1 MTDLIDLIPLEPQHM
16 GITTATGTVWDN
28 FPRAK
33 IRFIGRRLGER
44 EIFNVSAI
52 GMDRIGREKRDMVD
66 YVTRVSRL
74 FNFTIEL
81 HDHLINQ
88 AYASEEE
95 IHMIIGQKSAQL
107 LLEEIRP
114 AQLKVRQPWIIP
126 NVKIYRNP
134 LTDSLIVAGGLGIEE
149 ELVDDVYPTLYP
161 HKEVWERMKKLIVS
175 KEGEKELEHLLHED
189 QQNKQKIIRDQMECS
204 PTDLKE
210 IDEFLY
216 LFESEERRNE
226 ATQ

>member
-33 IRFIGRRLGER
+33 IRFIGRRLGQR

-88 AYASEEE
+88 ADV
-95 IHMIIGQKSAQL
+95 GQKSAQM

-149 ELVDDVYPTLYP
+149 ELVDDVYPTFYP
-161 HKEVWERMKKLIVS
+161 HKEVWERMKKLIIS
-175 KEGEKELEHLLHED
+175 KEGEKE
-189 QQNKQKIIRDQMECS
+189 IGT
-204 PTDLKE
+204 P
-210 IDEFLY
+210 
-216 LFESEERRNE
+216 
-226 ATQ
+226 AT